1 MKPELA
7 NDPTIY
13 PPEAVMKTLFARK
26 PLPPE
31 IQRLVHRMWTA
42 FKSGR

>member
-13 PPEAVMKTLFARK
+13 PPEAVKKTLFALK

-31 IQRLVHRMWTA
+31 IQWLVHRMWTA